1 MMASAARDAIE
12 AVSPAEAWE
21 TLRTRPDAALVDVR
35 TAAEWTFVGAPD
47 LDELGKQVSFIEWR
61 RFPDMAENPRF
72 AAMVDA
78 AARAAGAR
86 TLFFICRSGA
96 RSHDAAEAAAAHFAS
111 RGESVRCVNVLEGF
125 EGGLDAVGRRG
136 TVSGWKVRGLPWRQ
150 G

>member
-1 MMASAARDAIE
+1 MASAARDAIGT
-12 AVSPAEAWE
+12 ASPAEAWE
-21 TLRTRPDAALVDVR
+21 ALTSRPDAALIDVR

-47 LDELGKQVSFIEWR
+47 LDGLGKQVAFIEWR

-86 TLFFICRSGA
+86 SLYFICRSGA
-96 RSHDAAEAAAAHFAS
+96 RSHDAAQAMAAHFAA
-111 RGESVRCVNVLEGF
+111 RGEDIACVNVLEGF
-125 EGGLDAVGRRG
+125 EGGLDAAGRRG

>member
-1 MMASAARDAIE
+1 MASASRDAIGT
-12 AVSPAEAWE
+12 ASPAEAWE
-21 TLRTRPDAALVDVR
+21 ALSTRSDAALVDVR

-47 LDELGKQVSFIEWR
+47 LDGIGKQVAFIEWR

-72 AAMVDA
+72 TAMVDA
-78 AARAAGAR
+78 ASRAAGAR

-96 RSHDAAEAAAAHFAS
+96 RSHDAAVATAAHFAA
-111 RGESVRCVNVLEGF
+111 RGEDIACVNVLEGF
-125 EGGLDAVGRRG
+125 EGGLDAEGRRG

>member
-1 MMASAARDAIE
+1 MMASAPRYAAEE
-12 AVSPAEAWE
+12 ASPAQAWE
-21 TLRTRPDAALVDVR
+21 ALAGQPDAALVDVR

-47 LDELGKQVSFIEWR
+47 LDALGKQVAFIEWR

-72 AAMVDA
+72 TAMVDA
-78 AARAAGAR
+78 AARSAGAR

-96 RSHDAAEAAAAHFAS
+96 RSHDAAVASAAHFAA
-111 RGESVRCVNVLEGF
+111 RGEAVRCVNVLEGF
-125 EGGLDAVGRRG
+125 EGGLDGAGRRG

>member
-1 MMASAARDAIE
+1 MMAGAMRNAIE
-12 AVSPAEAWE
+12 AVSPADAWE
-21 TLRTRPDAALVDVR
+21 ALSGQRDAALVDVR

-47 LDELGKQVSFIEWR
+47 LDGIGKQVAFIEWR

-72 AAMVDA
+72 TAMVDA

-96 RSHDAAEAAAAHFAS
+96 RSHDAAESAAAYFS
-111 RGESVRCVNVLEGF
+111 GRGEAVRCVNVLEGF
-125 EGGLDAVGRRG
+125 EGGLDAAGRRG